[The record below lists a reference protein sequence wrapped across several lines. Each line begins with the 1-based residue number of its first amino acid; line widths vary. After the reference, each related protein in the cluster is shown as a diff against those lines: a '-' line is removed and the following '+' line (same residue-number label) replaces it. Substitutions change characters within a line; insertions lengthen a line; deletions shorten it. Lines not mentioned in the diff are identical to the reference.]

1 MQTLLKLLLL
11 IGVTAYLIF
20 ACFAFLTREDT
31 MQCKNLNI
39 LIADSAQATLITA
52 KDVDL
57 MLRNLIS
64 IPLEKR

>member
-57 MLRNLIS
+57 MLRKSHLYPI
-64 IPLEKR
+64 